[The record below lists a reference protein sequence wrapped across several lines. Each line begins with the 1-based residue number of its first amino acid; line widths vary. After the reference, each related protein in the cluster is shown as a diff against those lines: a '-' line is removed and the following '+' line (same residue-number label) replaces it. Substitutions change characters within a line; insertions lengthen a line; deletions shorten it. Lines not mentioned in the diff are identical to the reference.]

1 MYESLTELIPEL
13 DSAYEY
19 GTWVVDRKHRGTAN
33 DPIHFPYV
41 SFGRSCR
48 KSWCKRLNQAG

>member
-19 GTWVVDRKHRGTAN
+19 GTWVVDRKHKGTAN

-41 SFGRSCR
+41 SFGPVMWDFDRCVYT
-48 KSWCKRLNQAG
+48 